1 MFRLTPALKDYIWGG
16 YKLKDMFGRDNGGK
30 KISESWEV
38 SVHPDGPSLC
48 PDGKTL
54 AAYIAENP
62 TAVDA
67 EKSAFPILVKFI
79 DAAQNLSVQVHPN
92 DEYARRVEGDNGKTE
107 MWYIGRRRRGRGHLL
122 RVQRG
127 RGQGGRSFPR

>member
-54 AAYIAENP
+54 A
-62 TAVDA
+62 
-67 EKSAFPILVKFI
+67 ILVPPHRHHGMIHGYMEKMERCGLRPRM
-79 DAAQNLSVQVHPN
+79 NLDCSS
-92 DEYARRVEGDNGKTE
+92 ALASKK
-107 MWYIGRRRRGRGHLL
+107 RG
-122 RVQRG
+122 
-127 RGQGGRSFPR
+127 